1 MTSNETFTHVEAPS
15 SIGHGSLQTSPLGP
29 SSSRAPNA
37 QGVTY
42 VRVGR
47 GIVPTTRYE
56 KSAARGRS
64 NADEFATSSMYSPDG
79 ETSPGGSTKPKW
91 YKQPFIRGRNMSLQG
106 ILSGRSS
113 TSTVSNKSPIIHQ
126 EAELPII
133 DVAPPPPVDRG
144 AQNEAGPSKLRK
156 PRSQSPLTPTYTPPS
171 PTHPITRTRRIPS
184 STLPLR
190 SVQSMFL
197 QHPNTRAHNVTE
209 DDEDGQLLLD
219 LLGVTER
226 PLTHLREPEQSQ
238 LQHIPTSEPEL
249 EPEPEPEQRLTPPP
263 VRRLPIPPQFPAPVL
278 NIPPPHDSQDA
289 FAYVFGPTPRS
300 SFVDPRGSIPP
311 PPYVQRQSA
320 VLDRYMN
327 PTRNQSPSDH
337 KTGDL
342 PPVAPLSIRRRDRD

>member
-15 SIGHGSLQTSPLGP
+15 SIGHGSLQTSPLRP
-29 SSSRAPNA
+29 SSSRVPNA

-64 NADEFATSSMYSPDG
+64 NADEFATTSTYSPDG

-171 PTHPITRTRRIPS
+171 PTHPITRTQRIPS

-197 QHPNTRAHNVTE
+197 QNPNTRAHNVTE

-300 SFVDPRGSIPP
+300 SFIDPRGSIPP

>member
-15 SIGHGSLQTSPLGP
+15 SIGHGSLQTSPLRP
-29 SSSRAPNA
+29 SSSRVPNA

-64 NADEFATSSMYSPDG
+64 NADEFATTITYSPDG
-79 ETSPGGSTKPKW
+79 ETS
-91 YKQPFIRGRNMSLQG
+91 REDRRNQS

-171 PTHPITRTRRIPS
+171 PTHPITRTQRIPS

-249 EPEPEPEQRLTPPP
+249 EPEPEPEQRLTPPQLDGCP
-263 VRRLPIPPQFPAPVL
+263 SHHSSRL
-278 NIPPPHDSQDA
+278 
-289 FAYVFGPTPRS
+289 
-300 SFVDPRGSIPP
+300 
-311 PPYVQRQSA
+311 
-320 VLDRYMN
+320 RY
-327 PTRNQSPSDH
+327 
-337 KTGDL
+337 
-342 PPVAPLSIRRRDRD
+342 